1 MSVFKI
7 VIIYNNYYYYATDN
21 KKSAEKNMSLNI
33 QEKIIKKAFL
43 FLTYNNLRYLFPIK
57 MGKNRIKTLFQ
68 F

>member
-1 MSVFKI
+1 
-7 VIIYNNYYYYATDN
+7 
-21 KKSAEKNMSLNI
+21 MSLNI
-33 QEKIIKKAFL
+33 QEKNIKKALL